1 MRLEAF
7 IHYEEARGKAFSLLS
22 ECYRLPREDL
32 PDILRNLCAIMGEL
46 CEGATQHILRMWE
59 DSDRKDHLVDLKAD
73 YAKLFSGP
81 YTLLAPPYGSVY
93 LDGERKVMGDS
104 TVEVRSVYRRAGVDI
119 SNDFHDAPDHIAAEL
134 EFIYFLIFKEVEALG
149 ESDVGRAIDFLNQ
162 QKTFMTDHLC
172 AWVPLFTERLEE
184 VAETEFYK
192 NLARATKAFLEE
204 NLNVLLILLNGEKH
218 HFAEMGIEGTYP
230 KAERRTGEGRVTQ
243 AT

>member
-1 MRLEAF
+1 MGDALF
-7 IHYEEARGKAFSLLS
+7 IGYEEARGKAFSLFS

-32 PDILRNLCAIMGEL
+32 PNILRNLCAIMGEL

-104 TVEVRSVYRRAGVDI
+104 TVVVRGIYRRAGVDI
-119 SNDFHDAPDHIAAEL
+119 SGDFHDAPDHIAAEL
-134 EFIYFLIFKEVEALG
+134 EFMYFLIFKEVEALN

-162 QKTFMTDHLC
+162 QKAFLRDYLL
-172 AWVPLFTERLEE
+172 AWVPEFTEKVEE

-192 NLARATKAFLEE
+192 SLARATRAFLEE
-204 NLNVLLILLNGEKH
+204 NLNVLLNLLNGEKY
-218 HFAEMGIEGTYP
+218 HFAEMGIEGTSP
-230 KAERRTGEGRVTQ
+230 KGERRTGAGRVTRVS
-243 AT
+243 